1 MGKTLNQYGNRRGMN
16 NRDAYDRPRPERLDT
31 VICLGK
37 VRLGWSA
44 IEGIRAYARP
54 RGLTVSAAVRELC
67 VAAGRVPVATGGRR
81 GVIDDGSSLHNWYSP
96 IRSFKPAPSKPE
108 APRAKPR
115 CHGKAT
121 GVRGMYTVTSLC
133 NLSVNL
139 DQAAWDGL
147 SAYIQRNN
155 SPSVSQALREI
166 CAGPARLTA
175 GYASRSRSDV
185 F

>member
-1 MGKTLNQYGNRRGMN
+1 MGETLNRYGNRRGIST
-16 NRDAYDRPRPERLDT
+16 RDAYGRPRPARLDA
-31 VICLGK
+31 VICLRA
-37 VRLGWSA
+37 RLGWLA

-67 VAAGRVPVATGGRR
+67 VAAGRVPIATGGLR
-81 GVIDDGSSLHNWYSP
+81 GVIDDGSSLHGWHSP
-96 IRSFKPAPSKPE
+96 IRSFKPAPKPE
-108 APRAKPR
+108 APRGKPR

-121 GVRGMYTVTSLC
+121 GVRGMYKVTALC
-133 NLSVNL
+133 DLSVKM

-147 SAYIQRNN
+147 SAYIQRTN

-175 GYASRSRSDV
+175 GYASRSRSKV